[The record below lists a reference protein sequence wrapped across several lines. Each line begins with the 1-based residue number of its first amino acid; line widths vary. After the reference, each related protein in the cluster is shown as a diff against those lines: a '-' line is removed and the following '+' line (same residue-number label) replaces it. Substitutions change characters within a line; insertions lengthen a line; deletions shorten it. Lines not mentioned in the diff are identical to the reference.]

1 MGELTFTPINEI
13 DKVIEQIS
21 LKGSALLIG
30 ISKIRATLK
39 AGFQSGKLKSIAYRK
54 TQLLQLAYLLKD
66 NLKRFEDALK
76 SDLGRPELESNL

>member
-1 MGELTFTPINEI
+1 
-13 DKVIEQIS
+13 
-21 LKGSALLIG
+21 LLIG